1 MKTLERSR
9 IDQLVRELE
18 TDAYGMALGLGLDS
32 ASAERVLLEAFGDL
46 APSLPRMAGVGQLRR
61 KLCAGV
67 RRRAPR
73 QEWLSA
79 TSDPAVVVPVAAV
92 NENLHLRLVDLLEEH
107 QADDPVGR
115 RRAVL
120 AGAIGVALAV
130 GLIAF
135 LRLHADAL
143 AAAQP
148 TINELSPAAAAT
160 GVPLDGDIRVT
171 FDRRPEGI
179 PTLRL
184 EPPHAVLESAHWDGN
199 MLVAVYSGLHLS
211 TRYQLILQAEYRSRL
226 KDVGHLEKR
235 WIVTTRGY
243 PVLALTPAQDEK
255 LVPRGGKLSVG
266 FSYVPPAEPRLTMSP
281 ADGVLTPGQWTG
293 TAWTAGYSGLK
304 PLTRYEVTL
313 TVDYGAAAVPSRRQ
327 WSFSTEPGWPA
338 PGVPVVW
345 YATQSPWN
353 TTDQRLLAVDWQGN
367 LAGTMYPTSTLVQ
380 QAPDGSS
387 VLTPDGG
394 SIDGNGAVAAGT
406 PAYASTVFAADD
418 SQSLCRVAG
427 SGPLWLETGRL
438 RGAMRRVALVG
449 STGARS
455 GVAILACSVTS
466 DRAVIADNGIGGI
479 SAVRVIAL
487 TTGRLLYQRSYA
499 GASVALTSTRDG
511 RYVAEQ
517 TTTFDAQGQPAT
529 AFTMIRRTLDG
540 RAVARLDNRRLL
552 RFSWD
557 GTRVVTA
564 PILSGSD
571 VTLLEWQTG
580 KVLWRLAGDPS
591 MVGRPAFAMAQP
603 NGTAMA
609 IGVGGLDPSG
619 QLDQLWI
626 VAADGQA
633 AKVVNGLLYAAFTGA
648 F

>member
-1 MKTLERSR
+1 MPAKTDR
-9 IDQLVRELE
+9 
-18 TDAYGMALGLGLDS
+18 
-32 ASAERVLLEAFGDL
+32 AE
-46 APSLPRMAGVGQLRR
+46 APA
-61 KLCAGV
+61 
-67 RRRAPR
+67 
-73 QEWLSA
+73 A
-79 TSDPAVVVPVAAV
+79 TVS
-92 NENLHLRLVDLLEEH
+92 ENLHLRLVDILEEH
-107 QADDPVGR
+107 QADEPVGR
-115 RRAVL
+115 RRAMLVRF
-120 AGAIGVALAV
+120 IGVALIAGV
-130 GLIAF
+130 IAF
-135 LRLHADAL
+135 LKVHGDAL

-160 GVPLDGDIRVT
+160 GVPLDGDVRVK

-184 EPPHAVLESAHWDGN
+184 EPPHAVLESTHWDGN
-199 MLVAVYSGLHLS
+199 TLVAVYAGLHLS
-211 TRYQLILQAEYRSRL
+211 TRYQVVLQAEYRSRL
-226 KDVGHLEKR
+226 ADVAHFEKR
-235 WIVTTRGY
+235 WTVTTQGY
-243 PVLALTPAQDEK
+243 PVLALMPAQDEK
-255 LVPRGGKLSVG
+255 LVPRVGKLSVG
-266 FSYVPPAEPRLTMSP
+266 FSYVPPAKPRLTISP
-281 ADGVLTPGQWTG
+281 ADGVLTLGQWTG

-313 TVDYGAAAVPSRRQ
+313 TVDYGTAAATSQRQ

-338 PGVPVVW
+338 PGVPVIW
-345 YATQSPWN
+345 YATQPPWN
-353 TTDQRLLAVDWQGN
+353 ATDQRLLAVDWQGN
-367 LAGTMYPTSTLVQ
+367 LAGTMFPTSTLLQ

-406 PAYASTVFAADD
+406 PAHASTVFAADD

-455 GVAILACSVTS
+455 GIDILACSVMS
-466 DRAVIADNGIGGI
+466 DRAVIADNGIGGT

-487 TTGRLLYQRSYA
+487 TTGRLLYQRSYG
-499 GASVALTSTRDG
+499 GASVALISTRDG

-517 TTTFDAQGQPAT
+517 TTTFDAQGQVAT
-529 AFTMIRRTLDG
+529 AFTVIRRTLDG
-540 RAVARLDNRRLL
+540 RAVARLDDRRVL

-557 GTRVVTA
+557 GTRVVTV
-564 PILSGSD
+564 PILSGTD

-580 KVLWRLAGDPS
+580 KVLWRQAGDPA

-619 QLDQLWI
+619 QLDLLWLI
-626 VAADGQA
+626 AADGHATQ
-633 AKVVNGLLYAAFTGA
+633 VVNEAFYPA
-648 F
+648 FNAGF